1 MMTRRQYISV
11 ATLLYCLL
19 AVAMSAA
26 AQCGWVLWAQSVGPT
41 GFTYLALDGWQ
52 ERGACESERT
62 RRMQQPQDPTKQ
74 VFLSFLPD
82 TLDPRPPKG
91 SK

>member
-1 MMTRRQYISV
+1 MTMRWPCLV
-11 ATLLYCLL
+11 VTTLCCLL
-19 AVAMSAA
+19 AVATSAA

-52 ERGACESERT
+52 EREACESKRT
-62 RRMQQPQDPTKQ
+62 RRLQQPQDPAKQ
-74 VFLSFLPD
+74 FFLSCLPD

-91 SK
+91 GK